1 MEQLRIAMILST
13 KFPTIKAYGVTTR
26 ETAKV
31 LISKS
36 HDVKIFCLHG
46 DYTDSDFEKLS
57 KNLQFFDQNT
67 FNKNLIKYGEK
78 GSKIW
83 HKLSWLIG
91 TMLNLF
97 GNFFYV
103 KNFKPNVIWTR
114 EPIVAYFFSRKIPKV
129 EIILEVH
136 SNNSK
141 FFYQRLLK
149 LTDRVYFFP
158 INIANEKF
166 LKNMKFNLKTTLAP
180 MGISQEIL
188 ATKDTVDQLLQ
199 SLKNRN
205 NSKLNIGY
213 VGKLAP
219 QRYSKGFEDLIMLAK
234 LYKDKQI
241 DHRITIVGCTP
252 SEKKYYEA
260 LRLKLKIQTDTL
272 EFKSHISHSEAIKI
286 MKSFDILIL
295 PMPKDTR
302 YLGMPLKLLEYL
314 AVGKITI
321 VAESP
326 LIKDVFTKEF
336 QPYYYPKNSSIGLF
350 NSINFALN
358 DDDLKKQ
365 ILLGIRFASAYTWE
379 SRVTNVLNI
388 VISEKTK

>member
-129 EIILEVH
+129 EII
-136 SNNSK
+136 
-141 FFYQRLLK
+141 
-149 LTDRVYFFP
+149 
-158 INIANEKF
+158 
-166 LKNMKFNLKTTLAP
+166 
-180 MGISQEIL
+180 
-188 ATKDTVDQLLQ
+188 
-199 SLKNRN
+199 
-205 NSKLNIGY
+205 
-213 VGKLAP
+213 
-219 QRYSKGFEDLIMLAK
+219 
-234 LYKDKQI
+234 
-241 DHRITIVGCTP
+241 
-252 SEKKYYEA
+252 
-260 LRLKLKIQTDTL
+260 
-272 EFKSHISHSEAIKI
+272 
-286 MKSFDILIL
+286 
-295 PMPKDTR
+295 
-302 YLGMPLKLLEYL
+302 
-314 AVGKITI
+314 
-321 VAESP
+321 
-326 LIKDVFTKEF
+326 
-336 QPYYYPKNSSIGLF
+336 
-350 NSINFALN
+350 
-358 DDDLKKQ
+358 
-365 ILLGIRFASAYTWE
+365 
-379 SRVTNVLNI
+379 
-388 VISEKTK
+388 